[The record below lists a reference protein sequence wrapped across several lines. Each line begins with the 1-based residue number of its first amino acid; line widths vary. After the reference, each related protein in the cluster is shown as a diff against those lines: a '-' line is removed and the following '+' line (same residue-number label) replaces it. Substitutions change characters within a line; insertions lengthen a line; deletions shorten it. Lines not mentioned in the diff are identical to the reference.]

1 MEKKIEKWI
10 FGGDRK
16 TSNHLFELVLCKKKT
31 ATSYLYDGS
40 DISKEIG
47 FSILENFDRTK
58 CVKIKT
64 KKVYVSKF
72 CDVSEEQAK
81 KEGEG
86 NLSLAYW
93 RKVHK
98 KIFSKECKK
107 LGTEFSDE
115 TLIVCEEFQIVEEK

>member
-1 MEKKIEKWI
+1 MEKKIETWS
-10 FGGDRK
+10 FCGDKK
-16 TSNHLFELVLCKKKT
+16 TSNQLFELVLRKKKT

-47 FSILENFDRTK
+47 FSILENFDHTES
-58 CVKIKT
+58 VKIKT

-72 CDVSEEQAK
+72 CDISSEHAK

-93 RKVHK
+93 RKIHK
-98 KIFSKECKK
+98 KFFSKECKK
-107 LGTEFSDE
+107 LGLPFDDE
-115 TLIVCEEFQIVEEK
+115 TLIVCEEFQIVEK